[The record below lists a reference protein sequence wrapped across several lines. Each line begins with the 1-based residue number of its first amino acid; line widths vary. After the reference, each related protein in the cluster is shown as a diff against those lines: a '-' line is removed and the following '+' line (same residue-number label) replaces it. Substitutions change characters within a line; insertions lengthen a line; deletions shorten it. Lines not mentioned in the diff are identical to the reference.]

1 MRLSTKN
8 EWIVVGLLSLYV
20 AFVPQIPMAR
30 EFMSTSIGRLSA
42 MASVIFTWKYVSEL
56 VAVLLAIVYIRCML
70 APVWE
75 GLEMPP
81 TAGVPMPPAVASIAP
96 VSAATTTAT
105 AAPTTM
111 PPPNTAVST
120 APITIAG
127 AGTAMSTTP
136 APPVQT
142 VGGVQPATST
152 MSMPVS
158 VPVTVPV

>member
-8 EWIVVGLLSLYV
+8 EWIVAGLLSLYV
-20 AFVPQIPMAR
+20 AFVPHVPMAK
-30 EFMSTSIGRLSA
+30 EFMSTAVGRLSA

-56 VAVLLAIVYIRCML
+56 VAVLLAIVYIRCMMS
-70 APVWE
+70 PIWE
-75 GLEMPP
+75 GLEMPAA
-81 TAGVPMPPAVASIAP
+81 TVMPPTVASVAP
-96 VSAATTTAT
+96 VSAATTTMT

-111 PPPNTAVST
+111 PPPSAAVST

-158 VPVTVPV
+158 VPVTAGV

>member
-8 EWIVVGLLSLYV
+8 EWIVAGLLSLYI
-20 AFVPQIPMAR
+20 AFVPHIPMAR
-30 EFMSTSIGRLSA
+30 EFMSTAVGRLSA

-70 APVWE
+70 APIWE
-75 GLEMPP
+75 GLEMPAA
-81 TAGVPMPPAVASIAP
+81 TVMPPTVASVAP
-96 VSAATTTAT
+96 VSAATTTTT
-105 AAPTTM
+105 AAPTNM
-111 PPPNTAVST
+111 PPPSTAVST

-136 APPVQT
+136 APPAPT

-152 MSMPVS
+152 ASMPVS
-158 VPVTVPV
+158 VPVTAGV

>member
-30 EFMSTSIGRLSA
+30 EFMSTGIGRLSA

-56 VAVLLAIVYIRCML
+56 VAVLLAIVYIRCMVS
-70 APVWE
+70 PIWE

-81 TAGVPMPPAVASIAP
+81 TTVMPPTVASVAP
-96 VSAATTTAT
+96 VSAATTTMT

-111 PPPNTAVST
+111 PPPSAAVST

-136 APPVQT
+136 APPVAT

>member
-8 EWIVVGLLSLYV
+8 EWIAVGLLSLYV

-30 EFMSTSIGRLSA
+30 EFMATGVGRLAA

-56 VAVLLAIVYIRCML
+56 VAVLLAIIYVRCML
-70 APVWE
+70 SPIWE
-75 GLEMPP
+75 GLEMPATTVTPP
-81 TAGVPMPPAVASIAP
+81 TVASVAP
-96 VSAATTTAT
+96 VSAATTTVT

-111 PPPNTAVST
+111 PPPSTAVST

-136 APPVQT
+136 APPVAT

-152 MSMPVS
+152 ASVPIS
-158 VPVTVPV
+158 VPVTVPA

>member
-8 EWIVVGLLSLYV
+8 EWIAVGLLSLYI
-20 AFVPQIPMAR
+20 AFAPHMPMMR
-30 EFMSTSIGRLSA
+30 DFMATAVGRLSA

-56 VAVLLAIVYIRCML
+56 VAVLLAIIYLRCML
-70 APVWE
+70 SPVWE
-75 GLEMPP
+75 GLAMPATP
-81 TAGVPMPPAVASIAP
+81 TVTSPAITP
-96 VSAATTTAT
+96 VSAATTTVT

-111 PPPNTAVST
+111 PPPTTAVST

-136 APPVQT
+136 APQVST
-142 VGGVQPATST
+142 VGGVQPATT
-152 MSMPVS
+152 TAS